1 MGFIMGTIN
10 SAIALVRNP
19 TGYMTANKDAPG
31 SVRGIMVNY
40 VAVLAAIPFVAT
52 LIGYLWYYDA
62 FLPVGFVGSFI
73 AFAFLSAILT
83 YILDIVGVYVV
94 GMVISMLATSFGSS
108 NDQIKGLRLASFLF
122 TPVFLIGILDIIPI
136 LSLLTILGVLY
147 GLYILYLG
155 LPIVLGTQKEKVV
168 GYAIAV
174 VVATFIVYLIIGAV
188 IAVVTAA
195 AFHTGMGII

>member
-1 MGFIMGTIN
+1 M
-10 SAIALVRNP
+10 
-19 TGYMTANKDAPG
+19 
-31 SVRGIMVNY
+31 
-40 VAVLAAIPFVAT
+40 
-52 LIGYLWYYDA
+52 
-62 FLPVGFVGSFI
+62 GSFI

-122 TPVFLIGILDIIPI
+122 TPVFLIGILYIIPI